1 MKYSNNRFYRDMFQT
16 EVEKAIKK
24 IETEE
29 LKSNLWIKFKKF
41 IKKIKL
47 LFKKR

>member
-1 MKYSNNRFYRDMFQT
+1 MFQS

-29 LKSNLWIKFKKF
+29 FKSNLWIKFKKL